1 MSLLPRN
8 LCEASD
14 HAMDGAWRERGT
26 RCDYE
31 FMELTLRP
39 DARNLTLLPVY
50 PPFPPLTCML
60 DDRPQ
65 GWPGA
70 WPHCPL
76 TWHTTSVTLRSS
88 VSVHRPQHP
97 ASQDA
102 SSTRVGLTQM
112 ADWLPDTWP
121 SYYQCY
127 LLHETKWNPVIGIVD
142 AHYSWVDYLERKF
155 RRHISCN
162 TWQP

>member
-1 MSLLPRN
+1 MWSIWSHDGRRLARTRHKMRLWVYGAHSAAWCTQPHPSTLP
-8 LCEASD
+8 S
-14 HAMDGAWRERGT
+14 
-26 RCDYE
+26 
-31 FMELTLRP
+31 
-39 DARNLTLLPVY
+39 
-50 PPFPPLTCML
+50 PPLTCML

-102 SSTRVGLTQM
+102 SSTRVGLTQI